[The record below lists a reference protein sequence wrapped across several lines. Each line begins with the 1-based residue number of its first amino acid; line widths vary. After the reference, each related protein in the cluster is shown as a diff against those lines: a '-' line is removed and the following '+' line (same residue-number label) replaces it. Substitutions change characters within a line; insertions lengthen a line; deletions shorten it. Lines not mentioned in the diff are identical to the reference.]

1 MAFHSDRYAILAE
14 DLAQRGIDIESVQ
27 QILLAQRIETP
38 SWGYSDSG
46 TRFGTFHQKG
56 AARNLR
62 ERLADAAQVH
72 RVTGVC
78 PSVAIHIPWDRCEDY
93 RAVRDEAA
101 ELGVA
106 IGAVN
111 PNVFQD
117 QPYKLGSFGNPDRDI
132 RVMAM
137 QHMEECLEVMRA
149 TGSRVL
155 SLWFADGTNYPGQD
169 SIVRRKHAF
178 EECLAQLYSSLPED
192 STMLIEYKP
201 FEPAFYHTDIA
212 DWGMAALLSR
222 KLGPK
227 ARVLVDLGHHYHGQ
241 NIEQIV
247 AWLTDEALL
256 GGFHFN
262 NRKYADD
269 DLTTGS
275 INPYEVFLIYR
286 ELVTAGA
293 LDVEFMIDQ
302 SHNLKP
308 KIEAMIQT
316 VTFLQ
321 GSLAR
326 ALCVDEARLADA
338 QASGDIVTA
347 ESCLQRAF
355 QTDVEPLLVAV
366 RAQLGRPSDPLAA
379 HRQSGYQPKIEA
391 ERGP

>member
-1 MAFHSDRYAILAE
+1 MKQRYELLTD
-14 DLAQRGIDIESVQ
+14 DLAARGVDIDAVKRT
-27 QILLAQRIETP
+27 LLTQRIETP

-46 TRFGTFHQKG
+46 TRFGIFHQKA

-78 PSVAIHIPWDRCEDY
+78 PSMALHIPWDRCDDY
-93 RAVRDEAA
+93 KSVCDEANG
-101 ELGVA
+101 LGVK

-111 PNVFQD
+111 PNVFQE
-117 QPYKLGSFGNPDRDI
+117 PEYKLGSFGNPLPDVRAS
-132 RVMAM
+132 AM
-137 QHMEECLEVMRA
+137 EHMDECLDVMRA
-149 TGSRVL
+149 TGSRFL

-169 SIVRRKHAF
+169 SIVRRKRAF
-178 EECLAQLYSSLPED
+178 EECLVGVYSKLPDD
-192 STMLIEYKP
+192 STMLVEYKP
-201 FEPAFYHTDIA
+201 FEPSFYHTDIA
-212 DWGMAALLSR
+212 DWGMAALLCR
-222 KLGPK
+222 KLGSRAK
-227 ARVLVDLGHHYHGQ
+227 VLVDLGHHYHGQ

-247 AWLTDEALL
+247 AWLADEKLL

-293 LDVEFMIDQ
+293 LGVEFMIDQ

-308 KIEAMIQT
+308 KIEATIQT

-326 ALCVDEARLADA
+326 ALCVDEVRLAQA
-338 QASGDIVTA
+338 QSTGDIVTA
-347 ESCLQRAF
+347 ERCLQEAF

-366 RAQLGRPSDPLAA
+366 RAELARPPDPLLA
-379 HRQSGYQPKIEA
+379 HRQSGYQEKIEA
-391 ERGP
+391 ERGAG